1 MNDSGVAS
9 LREATSYTNPD
20 EFSGDASIV
29 EIPDG
34 ISSNSTHLTY
44 TFLCKGCVVGSPTT
58 FKANAD
64 TYFFGWAL
72 AKTNPT
78 TPSSPSSV
86 LSYHAA
92 GFGTFEMLL
101 SEAKLAKYSTWA
113 AKARST
119 GTASS
124 SASPSSS
131 TPLASATPTP
141 SVAPTVSNAT
151 YDYIVVGG
159 GAAGIIAA
167 ERLTENK
174 KKVLLIERGSA
185 SIVPMGADNT
195 LSWNNSR
202 TPYDVPALGSSLS
215 ELGLIGDYLC
225 PDTAG
230 MAGCVLG
237 GSTIINALAFIHP
250 QTADFDDKWTDVSA
264 AAERLYERN
273 AGSLLPSADGV
284 LGAFFV
290 PEPTGLEV
298 SQPARTAQREAHGVQ
313 LPVVVGGR
321 WYSCRSCAFVP
332 PSRAE
337 PRQLQLSPQHQ
348 GPSRGAP
355 WWPRHWPR
363 GREGKRGR

>member
-20 EFSGDASIV
+20 EFSGVASIV

-101 SEAKLAKYSTWA
+101 SEAKSAKYSTWA

-119 GTASS
+119 GTAPS
-124 SASPSSS
+124 SASPPSS
-131 TPLASATPTP
+131 TTLASATPTP

-167 ERLTENK
+167 ERLAENK

-185 SIVPMGADNT
+185 SIAPMGADNT
-195 LSWNNSR
+195 LSWNNSL

-250 QTADFDDKWTDVSA
+250 QTADFDDKWPAGWKWKDVSA

-273 AGSLLPSADGV
+273 AGICCLLRMASDTTRV
-284 LGAFFV
+284 CTRCFL
-290 PEPTGLEV
+290 
-298 SQPARTAQREAHGVQ
+298 
-313 LPVVVGGR
+313 
-321 WYSCRSCAFVP
+321 RS
-332 PSRAE
+332 
-337 PRQLQLSPQHQ
+337 
-348 GPSRGAP
+348 
-355 WWPRHWPR
+355 
-363 GREGKRGR
+363 

>member
-1 MNDSGVAS
+1 M
-9 LREATSYTNPD
+9 
-20 EFSGDASIV
+20 
-29 EIPDG
+29 
-34 ISSNSTHLTY
+34 
-44 TFLCKGCVVGSPTT
+44 
-58 FKANAD
+58 
-64 TYFFGWAL
+64 
-72 AKTNPT
+72 
-78 TPSSPSSV
+78 

-92 GFGTFEMLL
+92 GFGTFEMLF
-101 SEAKLAKYSTWA
+101 SEAKSAKYSTWA

-119 GTASS
+119 GTAPS

-167 ERLTENK
+167 ERLAENK

-185 SIVPMGADNT
+185 SIAPMGADNT

-250 QTADFDDKWTDVSA
+250 QTADFDDKWPAGWKWKDVSA

-273 AGSLLPSADGV
+273 AGICCLLRMASDTTRV
-284 LGAFFV
+284 CTRCFL
-290 PEPTGLEV
+290 
-298 SQPARTAQREAHGVQ
+298 
-313 LPVVVGGR
+313 
-321 WYSCRSCAFVP
+321 RS
-332 PSRAE
+332 
-337 PRQLQLSPQHQ
+337 
-348 GPSRGAP
+348 
-355 WWPRHWPR
+355 
-363 GREGKRGR
+363 